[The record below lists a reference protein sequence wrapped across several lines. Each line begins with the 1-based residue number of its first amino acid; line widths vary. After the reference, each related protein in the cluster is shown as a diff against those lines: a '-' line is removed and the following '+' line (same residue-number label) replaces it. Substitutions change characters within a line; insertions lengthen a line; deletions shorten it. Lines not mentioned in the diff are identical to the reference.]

1 MKLNMKKQY
10 IKPETEVVLM
20 KNTCCLLAGS
30 DPESKMF
37 DMDENVNEG
46 WGD

>member
-1 MKLNMKKQY
+1 MKKEY

-20 KNTCCLLAGS
+20 KNTCCLLAVS
-30 DPESKMF
+30 NDPESKSIVL
-37 DMDENVNEG
+37 DKEDYATSG